1 MTSVPIIDL
10 DASRSG
16 NQRALDDAAA
26 QIGHAAETTGFFV
39 LTGHGIDPATTRRLR
54 VEARAFFASPGEVT
68 DSCRLRADAY
78 RGFAPLASEALAV
91 TIGADSPPDLRELFN
106 IGPLEAPEPSTV
118 PPEYAGH
125 YAYNSWPDASPE
137 FRAAMERYYAEVIDV
152 THLVTR
158 LFALA
163 LDLPEHHLA
172 QLWAPHST
180 NLTVSR
186 YPSVV
191 ECPPAPGQ
199 LWAGPHTDYGNFTL
213 VARDVGSGGLQIQ
226 TDGAWSDVPLV
237 ADSLTVNIGDMLQ
250 RWTNDRWRS
259 TMHRVVPS
267 TEPGDPLDR
276 LSIVAFH
283 NPSPMS
289 ILEPL
294 PTCISDEQPSRHPAI
309 SAGAHLDEKLAL
321 QRTAQ

>member
-1 MTSVPIIDL
+1 VTSVPIIDL
-10 DASRSG
+10 GAARAG
-16 NQRALDDAAA
+16 NREALDRAAL
-26 QIGHAAETTGFFV
+26 QIGRAAETTGFFV
-39 LTGHGIDPATTRRLR
+39 LTGHGIDPVATRRLR
-54 VEARAFFASPGEVT
+54 AEARAFFASPGDVT
-68 DSCRLRADAY
+68 SSCRLRTDAY

-91 TIGADSPPDLRELFN
+91 TIGAESPPDLRELFN
-106 IGPLEAPEPSTV
+106 IGPLDAPDPSTV
-118 PPEYAGH
+118 PPQYVGH
-125 YAYNSWPDASPE
+125 YAANSWPDALPE
-137 FRAAMERYYAEVIDV
+137 FRAAMERYYVEVVDV

-172 QLWAPHST
+172 ALWEPHSM

-191 ECPPAPGQ
+191 ECPPVTGQ
-199 LWAGPHTDYGNFTL
+199 LWAGPHTDYGTFTL
-213 VARDVGSGGLQIQ
+213 VARDVGSGGLQIR
-226 TDGAWSDVPLV
+226 TDGEWSDVPLV

-250 RWTNDRWRS
+250 RWTNDRWHS

-267 TEPGDPLDR
+267 AEPGDPLDR

-283 NPSPMS
+283 NPAPMS
-289 ILEPL
+289 VVEPL
-294 PTCISDEQPSRHPAI
+294 STCVSDDVPSRYPAI
-309 SAGAHLDEKLAL
+309 SAGAHLDKKLGL